1 MSENQAN
8 GQVACSRLQDGGK
21 GLGKTGREKI
31 RENCVGA
38 GERQGSEDNGIPLPG
53 IPDDWSIVTIYAT
66 LLRQSLASGTQS
78 PANMNMS
85 NISNP

>member
-31 RENCVGA
+31 SENCVGA

-53 IPDDWSIVTIYAT
+53 IPDDWSIVTVYVYTTTSIIGFRHAESSKHEHVEH
-66 LLRQSLASGTQS
+66 Q
-78 PANMNMS
+78 
-85 NISNP
+85 